1 MDIINAIAGALVQAA
16 LYPFRGLPPMV
27 GLTVFSLV
35 SGVGM
40 LYVFKW
46 TSDQKRLAEVKR
58 KIHAGIFEIRLF
70 NDDMRAILAAQRDI
84 LRHNL
89 TYLRLSLRPLL
100 WMIVPFVL
108 IVAQL
113 QLHYGYE
120 GPEVGEP
127 FIVKVRL
134 VAGEPAGDGAGQLTA
149 VGAAT
154 GAAATGGATTA
165 AAGQAPGAARA
176 AVPELAIQAPDG
188 LRVDTPRLWIPTLN
202 EADWRLVATAP
213 GEYELTIRVGGNDY
227 GKTVTVGDA
236 ILARSPIRTSGLLDR
251 ILYPGESAFP
261 SGSEVASI
269 EVLYPEREVSF
280 FGWRTHWLVPFIII
294 TIVLAFALRRPLGV
308 TF

>member
-84 LRHNL
+84 FRHNL

-134 VAGEPAGDGAGQLTA
+134 VDGAAAGDGSGQLAA

-154 GAAATGGATTA
+154 AAQAGGAAL
-165 AAGQAPGAARA
+165 GAA
-176 AVPELAIQAPDG
+176 PDLAIQAPEG

-227 GKTVTVGDA
+227 RKTVTVGDA

-251 ILYPGESAFP
+251 ILYPGEPGFP
-261 SGSEVASI
+261 SGSEVAAI

-280 FGWRTHWLVPFIII
+280 FGWQTHWLVPFIII

>member
-1 MDIINAIAGALVQAA
+1 MDIINAIAGALIQAA

-46 TSDQKRLAEVKR
+46 TSDQARLAEVKR

-84 LRHNL
+84 LRYNL

-134 VAGEPAGDGAGQLTA
+134 VAGEPAGDGAGPTA
-149 VGAAT
+149 GAAPRAAGS
-154 GAAATGGATTA
+154 GAPAATAS
-165 AAGQAPGAARA
+165 GQAGGEAPRSA
-176 AVPELAIQAPDG
+176 PDIAIQAPEG
-188 LRVDTPRLWIPTLN
+188 LRVETPRLWIPTLD

-213 GEYELTIRVGGNDY
+213 GNYEVIVEIGGNDY
-227 GKTVTVGDA
+227 RKTVTVGDA
-236 ILARSPIRTSGLLDR
+236 ILARSPIRTSRLLDR
-251 ILYPGESAFP
+251 ILYPGEPGFP
-261 SGSEVASI
+261 SGAAVASI
-269 EVLYPEREVSF
+269 EVLYPEREVSL
-280 FGWRTHWLVPFIII
+280 FGWQTHWLVAFIII

>member
-84 LRHNL
+84 FRHNL

-134 VAGEPAGDGAGQLTA
+134 VAGEPAGDGAGPTA
-149 VGAAT
+149 GAAPRS
-154 GAAATGGATTA
+154 
-165 AAGQAPGAARA
+165 APDI
-176 AVPELAIQAPDG
+176 AIQAPEG
-188 LRVDTPRLWIPTLN
+188 LRVETPRLWIPTLD

-213 GEYELTIRVGGNDY
+213 GNYELAIRVGGNDY
-227 GKTVTVGDA
+227 RKTVTVGDA
-236 ILARSPIRTSGLLDR
+236 ILARSPIRTSRLLDR
-251 ILYPGESAFP
+251 ILYPGEPGFP
-261 SGSEVASI
+261 SGAAVASI
-269 EVLYPEREVSF
+269 EVLYPEREVSL
-280 FGWRTHWLVPFIII
+280 FGWQTHWLVAFIII

>member
-46 TSDQKRLAEVKR
+46 ASDQKRLAEVKR

-134 VAGEPAGDGAGQLTA
+134 VDEQAAGDGAGQLAA
-149 VGAAT
+149 VGAA
-154 GAAATGGATTA
+154 
-165 AAGQAPGAARA
+165 PG
-176 AVPELAIQAPDG
+176 AVPELAIQAPEG

-202 EADWRLVATAP
+202 EADWRLVASAP

-261 SGSEVASI
+261 SGSEVAAI

-280 FGWRTHWLVPFIII
+280 FGWYTHWLVPFIII

>member
-84 LRHNL
+84 FRHNL

-127 FIVKVRL
+127 FIVKVR
-134 VAGEPAGDGAGQLTA
+134 VAGTPDI
-149 VGAAT
+149 
-154 GAAATGGATTA
+154 
-165 AAGQAPGAARA
+165 
-176 AVPELAIQAPDG
+176 AIQAPEG
-188 LRVDTPRLWIPTLN
+188 LRVETPRLWIPTLD

-213 GEYELTIRVGGNDY
+213 GNYELAIRVGANDY
-227 GKTVTVGDA
+227 RKTVTVGDA
-236 ILARSPIRTSGLLDR
+236 ILARSPIRTSRLLDR
-251 ILYPGESAFP
+251 ILYPGEPGFP
-261 SGSEVASI
+261 SGAAVASI
-269 EVLYPEREVSF
+269 EVLYPEREVSL
-280 FGWRTHWLVPFIII
+280 FGWQTHWLVAFIII